1 MKQSK
6 ASEPL
11 KSSEPTESAKPSG
24 LIKRS
29 RSAKP
34 TKSTKPTKPADRLFT
49 KDNLAR
55 LTYDILA
62 VLAKSL
68 VAVAGLISI
77 FLLMTLVFGQAGSL
91 NRFLDQAGNP
101 LANAGYHPD
110 ISMEVRMN
118 IINQFYSWVIVALGI
133 LIVVGA
139 ALLVW
144 ILLRW
149 LSRLG
154 NLMLSL
160 GASLMDSQP
169 EKASL
174 FIILTIWSMTI
185 VLAWAVLN
193 ITATLHYLLTLC
205 GMMLVNLLLAGI
217 VNMLHGRLVE
227 KDES

>member
-1 MKQSK
+1 MKQPKTSK
-6 ASEPL
+6 PL
-11 KSSEPTESAKPSG
+11 KSSEPTESAKPSEST
-24 LIKRS
+24 KRS
-29 RSAKP
+29 RLVKS
-34 TKSTKPTKPADRLFT
+34 TKSTKPVDRLFT

-68 VAVAGLISI
+68 VAVAGLISL

-118 IINQFYSWVIVALGI
+118 IINQFYSWVIVALGV

-144 ILLRW
+144 TLLRW

-217 VNMLHGRLVE
+217 VNMLHERLVE

>member
-1 MKQSK
+1 MKQPKTSK
-6 ASEPL
+6 PL
-11 KSSEPTESAKPSG
+11 KSSEPTESTKLSEST
-24 LIKRS
+24 KRP
-29 RSAKP
+29 RLVKL
-34 TKSTKPTKPADRLFT
+34 TKSTMPVDRLFT
-49 KDNLAR
+49 KDNLTR

-68 VAVAGLISI
+68 VAVAGLISL
-77 FLLMTLVFGQAGSL
+77 FLLMTLVFGQAASL

-139 ALLVW
+139 VLLVW
-144 ILLRW
+144 ILLQW

-217 VNMLHGRLVE
+217 VNMLHERLVE

>member
-1 MKQSK
+1 MKQPKTSK
-6 ASEPL
+6 PL
-11 KSSEPTESAKPSG
+11 KSSEPTESTKLSEST
-24 LIKRS
+24 KRP
-29 RSAKP
+29 RLVKL
-34 TKSTKPTKPADRLFT
+34 TKSTMPVDRLFT
-49 KDNLAR
+49 KDNLTR

-68 VAVAGLISI
+68 VAVAGLISL

-133 LIVVGA
+133 LIVVGVV
-139 ALLVW
+139 LLVW

-174 FIILTIWSMTI
+174 FIILTIWSVTI

-217 VNMLHGRLVE
+217 VNMLHERLTE

>member
-6 ASEPL
+6 TSKPL
-11 KSSEPTESAKPSG
+11 KSSEPTESTKLSEST
-24 LIKRS
+24 KRPRLVKS
-29 RSAKP
+29 
-34 TKSTKPTKPADRLFT
+34 TKSTKPVDRLFT
-49 KDNLAR
+49 KDNLVR

-68 VAVAGLISI
+68 VAVAGLIGL

-118 IINQFYSWVIVALGI
+118 IINQFYSWVIVALGV

-144 ILLRW
+144 TLLRW

-217 VNMLHGRLVE
+217 VNMLHERLVE

>member
-1 MKQSK
+1 MKQPKTSK
-6 ASEPL
+6 PL
-11 KSSEPTESAKPSG
+11 KLSE
-24 LIKRS
+24 
-29 RSAKP
+29 P
-34 TKSTKPTKPADRLFT
+34 TKSTKLSESMKRPRLVKSTKLTKPVDRLFT
-49 KDNLAR
+49 KDNLVR

-68 VAVAGLISI
+68 VAVAGLISL

-144 ILLRW
+144 TLLRW

-174 FIILTIWSMTI
+174 FIILTIWSVTI

-217 VNMLHGRLVE
+217 VNMLHERLVE

>member
-6 ASEPL
+6 TSKPL
-11 KSSEPTESAKPSG
+11 KSSEPTESTKLSEST
-24 LIKRS
+24 KRPRLVKS
-29 RSAKP
+29 
-34 TKSTKPTKPADRLFT
+34 TKSTKPVDRLFT
-49 KDNLAR
+49 KDNLVR

-68 VAVAGLISI
+68 VAVDGLIGL

-118 IINQFYSWVIVALGI
+118 IINQFYSWVIVALGV

-144 ILLRW
+144 TLLRW

-174 FIILTIWSMTI
+174 FIILTIWSVTI

-217 VNMLHGRLVE
+217 VNMLHERLVE

>member
-6 ASEPL
+6 TSKPL
-11 KSSEPTESAKPSG
+11 KSSEPTESTKLSESM
-24 LIKRS
+24 KRPRLVKS
-29 RSAKP
+29 
-34 TKSTKPTKPADRLFT
+34 TKSTKPVDRLFT
-49 KDNLAR
+49 KDNLVR

-174 FIILTIWSMTI
+174 FIILTSWSMTI

-227 KDES
+227 RDES

>member
-11 KSSEPTESAKPSG
+11 KSSEPTESTKPSG
-24 LIKRS
+24 LIKRP
-29 RSAKP
+29 RPAKP
-34 TKSTKPTKPADRLFT
+34 TKSTKPADRLFT

-193 ITATLHYLLTLC
+193 IAATLHYLLTLC

-217 VNMLHGRLVE
+217 VNMLHERLVE

>member
-1 MKQSK
+1 MKQPKTSK
-6 ASEPL
+6 PL
-11 KSSEPTESAKPSG
+11 KSSEPTESTKLSESM
-24 LIKRS
+24 KRPRLVKS
-29 RSAKP
+29 
-34 TKSTKPTKPADRLFT
+34 TKSTKPVDRLFT
-49 KDNLAR
+49 KDNLVR

-62 VLAKSL
+62 VLAKLL
-68 VAVAGLISI
+68 VAVAGLIGL

-118 IINQFYSWVIVALGI
+118 IINQFYSWVIVALGV

-144 ILLRW
+144 TLLRW

-217 VNMLHGRLVE
+217 VNMLHERLVE

>member
-6 ASEPL
+6 TSKPL
-11 KSSEPTESAKPSG
+11 KSSEPTESTKLSESM
-24 LIKRS
+24 KRPRLVKS
-29 RSAKP
+29 
-34 TKSTKPTKPADRLFT
+34 TKSTKPVDRLFT

-68 VAVAGLISI
+68 VAVAGLIGL
-77 FLLMTLVFGQAGSL
+77 FLLMTLVFGRAGNL

-139 ALLVW
+139 VLLVW
-144 ILLRW
+144 TLLRW

-174 FIILTIWSMTI
+174 FIILTIWSVTI

-193 ITATLHYLLTLC
+193 ITATLHYLLILC
-205 GMMLVNLLLAGI
+205 GMMLVNLLLADI
-217 VNMLHGRLVE
+217 VNILHERLVE

>member
-6 ASEPL
+6 TSKPL
-11 KSSEPTESAKPSG
+11 KSSEPTESTKLSEST
-24 LIKRS
+24 KRPRLVKS
-29 RSAKP
+29 
-34 TKSTKPTKPADRLFT
+34 TKSTKPGDRLFT
-49 KDNLAR
+49 KDNLVR

-68 VAVAGLISI
+68 VAVAGLIGL

-118 IINQFYSWVIVALGI
+118 IINQFYSWVIVALGV

-144 ILLRW
+144 TLLRW

-174 FIILTIWSMTI
+174 FIILTIWSVTI

-217 VNMLHGRLVE
+217 VNMLHERLVE

>member
-1 MKQSK
+1 MKQPKTSK
-6 ASEPL
+6 PL
-11 KSSEPTESAKPSG
+11 KSSEPTESTKSSG
-24 LIKRS
+24 LIKRP
-29 RSAKP
+29 RPAKS
-34 TKSTKPTKPADRLFT
+34 TKSTKPADRPFT

-68 VAVAGLISI
+68 VAVAGLIGL

-118 IINQFYSWVIVALGI
+118 IINQFYSWVIVALGV

-144 ILLRW
+144 ALLRW

-174 FIILTIWSMTI
+174 FIILTIWSVTI

-193 ITATLHYLLTLC
+193 IAATLHYLLTLC

-217 VNMLHGRLVE
+217 VNMLHERLVK

>member
-6 ASEPL
+6 ASEP
-11 KSSEPTESAKPSG
+11 TESTKPSG
-24 LIKRS
+24 LIKRP
-29 RSAKP
+29 RPAKP
-34 TKSTKPTKPADRLFT
+34 TKSTKPADRLFT

-174 FIILTIWSMTI
+174 FIILTIWSVTI

-193 ITATLHYLLTLC
+193 ITATLHCLLTLC

-217 VNMLHGRLVE
+217 VNMLHERLVE

>member
-11 KSSEPTESAKPSG
+11 KSSEPTESTKPSG

-29 RSAKP
+29 RPAKP
-34 TKSTKPTKPADRLFT
+34 TKSTKPADRLFT

-185 VLAWAVLN
+185 VLVWAVLN

-217 VNMLHGRLVE
+217 VNMLHERLVE

>member
-1 MKQSK
+1 MKQPKTSK
-6 ASEPL
+6 PL
-11 KSSEPTESAKPSG
+11 KSSEPTESTKLSEST
-24 LIKRS
+24 KRP
-29 RSAKP
+29 RLV
-34 TKSTKPTKPADRLFT
+34 KSTKSTKPADRLFT
-49 KDNLAR
+49 KDNLVR

-68 VAVAGLISI
+68 VAVAGLIGL

-118 IINQFYSWVIVALGI
+118 IINQFYSWVIVALGV

-144 ILLRW
+144 TLLRW

-217 VNMLHGRLVE
+217 VNMLHERLVE

>member
-11 KSSEPTESAKPSG
+11 KSSEPTESTKLSG
-24 LIKRS
+24 LIKRP
-29 RSAKP
+29 RLAKS
-34 TKSTKPTKPADRLFT
+34 TKSTKSVDRLFT
-49 KDNLAR
+49 KDNLVR

-68 VAVAGLISI
+68 VAVAGLISL

-174 FIILTIWSMTI
+174 FIILTIWSVTI

-193 ITATLHYLLTLC
+193 IAATLHYLLTLC
-205 GMMLVNLLLAGI
+205 GIMLVNLLLAGI
-217 VNMLHGRLVE
+217 VNMLHERLVE

>member
-1 MKQSK
+1 MKQPKTSK
-6 ASEPL
+6 PL
-11 KSSEPTESAKPSG
+11 KSSEPTESTKLSESM
-24 LIKRS
+24 KRPRLVKS
-29 RSAKP
+29 
-34 TKSTKPTKPADRLFT
+34 TKSTKPVDRLFT
-49 KDNLAR
+49 KDNLVR

-68 VAVAGLISI
+68 VAVAGLIGL

-118 IINQFYSWVIVALGI
+118 IINQFYSWVIVALGV

-144 ILLRW
+144 TLLRW

-217 VNMLHGRLVE
+217 VNMLHERLVE

>member
-6 ASEPL
+6 TSKPL
-11 KSSEPTESAKPSG
+11 KSSEPTESTKLSESM
-24 LIKRS
+24 KRPRLVKS
-29 RSAKP
+29 
-34 TKSTKPTKPADRLFT
+34 TKSTKPVDRLFT
-49 KDNLAR
+49 KDNLTR

-68 VAVAGLISI
+68 VAVAGLISL

-118 IINQFYSWVIVALGI
+118 IINQFYSWVIVALGV

-139 ALLVW
+139 VLLVW

-174 FIILTIWSMTI
+174 FIILTIWSVTI

-217 VNMLHGRLVE
+217 VNMLHERLVE

>member
-6 ASEPL
+6 TPKPL
-11 KSSEPTESAKPSG
+11 KSSEPTESTKLSEST
-24 LIKRS
+24 KRLRLVKS
-29 RSAKP
+29 
-34 TKSTKPTKPADRLFT
+34 TKSTKPVDRLFT

-68 VAVAGLISI
+68 VAVAGLISL

-91 NRFLDQAGNP
+91 NRFLDQASNP

-110 ISMEVRMN
+110 ISIAVRMN

-139 ALLVW
+139 VLLVW

-174 FIILTIWSMTI
+174 FIILTIWSVTI

-205 GMMLVNLLLAGI
+205 GMMLVNLLLADI
-217 VNMLHGRLVE
+217 VNILHERLVE

>member
-6 ASEPL
+6 TSKPL
-11 KSSEPTESAKPSG
+11 KSSEPTESTKLSEST
-24 LIKRS
+24 KRPRLVKS
-29 RSAKP
+29 
-34 TKSTKPTKPADRLFT
+34 TKSTKPVDRLFT
-49 KDNLAR
+49 KDNLVR

-118 IINQFYSWVIVALGI
+118 IINQFYSWVIVALGV

-144 ILLRW
+144 TLLRW

-217 VNMLHGRLVE
+217 VNMLHERLVE
-227 KDES
+227 RDES

>member
-6 ASEPL
+6 TSKPL
-11 KSSEPTESAKPSG
+11 KSSEPTESTKLSEST
-24 LIKRS
+24 KRP
-29 RSAKP
+29 RLV
-34 TKSTKPTKPADRLFT
+34 KSTKSTKPADRLFT
-49 KDNLAR
+49 KDNLVR

-68 VAVAGLISI
+68 VAVAGLISL

-144 ILLRW
+144 TLLRW

-174 FIILTIWSMTI
+174 FIILTIWSVTI

-193 ITATLHYLLTLC
+193 IAATLHYLLTLC

-217 VNMLHGRLVE
+217 VNMLHERLVE

>member
-1 MKQSK
+1 MKQPKTSK
-6 ASEPL
+6 PSKL
-11 KSSEPTESAKPSG
+11 SEPTESTKLSEST
-24 LIKRS
+24 KRP
-29 RSAKP
+29 RLV
-34 TKSTKPTKPADRLFT
+34 KSTKPTKPVDRLFT
-49 KDNLAR
+49 KDNLVR

-68 VAVAGLISI
+68 VAVAGLISL

-174 FIILTIWSMTI
+174 FIILTIWSVTI

-217 VNMLHGRLVE
+217 VNMLHEHLVE

>member
-1 MKQSK
+1 MKQPKTSK
-6 ASEPL
+6 PL
-11 KSSEPTESAKPSG
+11 KLSE
-24 LIKRS
+24 
-29 RSAKP
+29 P
-34 TKSTKPTKPADRLFT
+34 TKSTKLSESMKRPRLVKSTKLTKPVDRLFT
-49 KDNLAR
+49 KDNLVR

-68 VAVAGLISI
+68 VAVAGLISL

-139 ALLVW
+139 VLLVW

-174 FIILTIWSMTI
+174 FIILTIWSVTI

-217 VNMLHGRLVE
+217 VNMLHERLAE

>member
-1 MKQSK
+1 MKQPKTSK
-6 ASEPL
+6 PL
-11 KSSEPTESAKPSG
+11 KSSEPTELTKPSG
-24 LIKRS
+24 LIKRP
-29 RSAKP
+29 RPAKP
-34 TKSTKPTKPADRLFT
+34 TKSTKPTDRLFT

-217 VNMLHGRLVE
+217 VNMLHERLVE

>member
-1 MKQSK
+1 MKQPKTSK
-6 ASEPL
+6 PL
-11 KSSEPTESAKPSG
+11 KSSEPTESTKLSEST
-24 LIKRS
+24 KRP
-29 RSAKP
+29 RLVKL
-34 TKSTKPTKPADRLFT
+34 TKSTMPVDRLFT

-68 VAVAGLISI
+68 VAVAGLISL

-118 IINQFYSWVIVALGI
+118 IINQFYSWVVVALGI

-174 FIILTIWSMTI
+174 FIILTIWSVTI

-217 VNMLHGRLVE
+217 VNMLHERLAE

>member
-1 MKQSK
+1 MKQPKTSK
-6 ASEPL
+6 PL
-11 KSSEPTESAKPSG
+11 KSSEPTESTKLSEST
-24 LIKRS
+24 KRPRLVKS
-29 RSAKP
+29 
-34 TKSTKPTKPADRLFT
+34 TKSTKPVDRLFT
-49 KDNLAR
+49 KDNLVR

-68 VAVAGLISI
+68 VAVAGLISL

-118 IINQFYSWVIVALGI
+118 IINQFYSWVIVALGV

-144 ILLRW
+144 TLLRW

-185 VLAWAVLN
+185 VLAWVVLN
-193 ITATLHYLLTLC
+193 IAATLHYLLTLC

-217 VNMLHGRLVE
+217 VNMLHERLVE

>member
-1 MKQSK
+1 MKQPK
-6 ASEPL
+6 ASKPL
-11 KSSEPTESAKPSG
+11 KSSEPAESTKLSEST
-24 LIKRS
+24 KRPRLVKS
-29 RSAKP
+29 
-34 TKSTKPTKPADRLFT
+34 TKSTKPVDRLFT

-68 VAVAGLISI
+68 VAVAGLISL

-160 GASLMDSQP
+160 GANLIDSQP

-174 FIILTIWSMTI
+174 FIILTIWSVTI

-217 VNMLHGRLVE
+217 VNVLHERLVE

>member
-1 MKQSK
+1 MKWPKTSK
-6 ASEPL
+6 PL
-11 KSSEPTESAKPSG
+11 KSSGPTESTKLSEST
-24 LIKRS
+24 KRPRLVKS
-29 RSAKP
+29 
-34 TKSTKPTKPADRLFT
+34 TKSTKPVDRLFT

-68 VAVAGLISI
+68 VAVAGLISL
-77 FLLMTLVFGQAGSL
+77 FLLMTLVLGQAGSL
-91 NRFLDQAGNP
+91 NRFLDRAGNP

-144 ILLRW
+144 TLLRW

-174 FIILTIWSMTI
+174 FIILTIWSVTI

-193 ITATLHYLLTLC
+193 ITVTLHYLLTLC

-217 VNMLHGRLVE
+217 VNVLHERLVE

>member
-11 KSSEPTESAKPSG
+11 KSSEPTESTKPSG
-24 LIKRS
+24 LIKRP
-29 RSAKP
+29 RPAKP
-34 TKSTKPTKPADRLFT
+34 TKPTKPADRLFT

-193 ITATLHYLLTLC
+193 IAATLHYLLTLC

-217 VNMLHGRLVE
+217 VNMLHERLVE

>member
-6 ASEPL
+6 TSKPL
-11 KSSEPTESAKPSG
+11 KSSGPTESTKLSEST
-24 LIKRS
+24 KRHRLVKS
-29 RSAKP
+29 
-34 TKSTKPTKPADRLFT
+34 TKSTKPVDRLFT
-49 KDNLAR
+49 KDNLVR

-227 KDES
+227 RDES

>member
-1 MKQSK
+1 MKQPKTSK
-6 ASEPL
+6 PL
-11 KSSEPTESAKPSG
+11 KSSEPTESTKLSEST
-24 LIKRS
+24 KRP
-29 RSAKP
+29 RLVKL
-34 TKSTKPTKPADRLFT
+34 TKSTMSVDGLFT
-49 KDNLAR
+49 KDNLTR

-68 VAVAGLISI
+68 VAVAGLISL

-174 FIILTIWSMTI
+174 FIILTIWSVTI

-217 VNMLHGRLVE
+217 VNMLHERLTE

>member
-6 ASEPL
+6 TSKPL
-11 KSSEPTESAKPSG
+11 KSSEPTELTKLSEST
-24 LIKRS
+24 KRPRLVKS
-29 RSAKP
+29 
-34 TKSTKPTKPADRLFT
+34 TKSTKPVDRLFT
-49 KDNLAR
+49 KDNLVR

-68 VAVAGLISI
+68 VAVAGLIGL

-160 GASLMDSQP
+160 GASLMDSRP

-174 FIILTIWSMTI
+174 FIILTIWSVTI

-193 ITATLHYLLTLC
+193 ITATLHYLLILC

-217 VNMLHGRLVE
+217 VNVLYERLVE

>member
-1 MKQSK
+1 MKQPKTSK
-6 ASEPL
+6 PL
-11 KSSEPTESAKPSG
+11 KSSESTESTKSSG
-24 LIKRS
+24 LIKRP
-29 RSAKP
+29 RPAKP
-34 TKSTKPTKPADRLFT
+34 TKSTKPTDRLFT

-118 IINQFYSWVIVALGI
+118 IINQFYSWVIVALGV

-139 ALLVW
+139 VLLVW

-217 VNMLHGRLVE
+217 VNMLHERLVE

>member
-6 ASEPL
+6 TSKPL
-11 KSSEPTESAKPSG
+11 KSSEPTESTRLSEST
-24 LIKRS
+24 KRPRLVKS
-29 RSAKP
+29 
-34 TKSTKPTKPADRLFT
+34 TKSTKPVDRLFT

-68 VAVAGLISI
+68 VAVAGLISL

-217 VNMLHGRLVE
+217 VNMLHERLVE

>member
-1 MKQSK
+1 MKQPKTSK
-6 ASEPL
+6 PL
-11 KSSEPTESAKPSG
+11 KASEPTESAKPSG
-24 LIKRS
+24 LIKRP
-29 RSAKP
+29 RPAKP
-34 TKSTKPTKPADRLFT
+34 TKSTDRLFT

-68 VAVAGLISI
+68 VAVAGLISV

-193 ITATLHYLLTLC
+193 IAATLHYLLTLC

-217 VNMLHGRLVE
+217 VNMLHERLVE

>member
-1 MKQSK
+1 MKQPKTSK
-6 ASEPL
+6 PL
-11 KSSEPTESAKPSG
+11 KSSEPTESTKSSG
-24 LIKRS
+24 LIKWPRP
-29 RSAKP
+29 AKP
-34 TKSTKPTKPADRLFT
+34 TKSTKPADRLFT

-174 FIILTIWSMTI
+174 FIILTIWSVTI

-205 GMMLVNLLLAGI
+205 GMMLVNLLLADI
-217 VNMLHGRLVE
+217 VNILHERLVE

>member
-1 MKQSK
+1 MKQPKTSK
-6 ASEPL
+6 PL
-11 KSSEPTESAKPSG
+11 KSSEPTESTKLSE
-24 LIKRS
+24 LTKRP
-29 RSAKP
+29 RLV
-34 TKSTKPTKPADRLFT
+34 KSTKSTKPADRLFT
-49 KDNLAR
+49 KDNLVR

-68 VAVAGLISI
+68 VAVAGLIGL

-118 IINQFYSWVIVALGI
+118 IINQFYSWVIVALGV

-144 ILLRW
+144 TLLRW

-174 FIILTIWSMTI
+174 FIILTIWSVTI

-205 GMMLVNLLLAGI
+205 GMMLVNLLLADI
-217 VNMLHGRLVE
+217 VNMLHERLVE

>member
-1 MKQSK
+1 MKQPKTSK
-6 ASEPL
+6 PL
-11 KSSEPTESAKPSG
+11 KSSELTESTKLSEST
-24 LIKRS
+24 KRP
-29 RSAKP
+29 RLVKSA
-34 TKSTKPTKPADRLFT
+34 KSTKPVDRLFT

-144 ILLRW
+144 TLLRW

-174 FIILTIWSMTI
+174 FIILTIWSVTI

-193 ITATLHYLLTLC
+193 ITATLHYLLILC
-205 GMMLVNLLLAGI
+205 GMMLVNLLLADI
-217 VNMLHGRLVE
+217 VNILHERLVE

>member
-6 ASEPL
+6 TSKPL
-11 KSSEPTESAKPSG
+11 KSSEPTESTKLSESM
-24 LIKRS
+24 KRPRLVKS
-29 RSAKP
+29 
-34 TKSTKPTKPADRLFT
+34 TKSTKPVDRLFT
-49 KDNLAR
+49 KDNLVR

-68 VAVAGLISI
+68 VAVAGLIGL

-118 IINQFYSWVIVALGI
+118 IINQFYSWVIVALGV

-139 ALLVW
+139 SLLVW
-144 ILLRW
+144 TLLRW

-174 FIILTIWSMTI
+174 FIIELPSCSKI
-185 VLAWAVLN
+185 
-193 ITATLHYLLTLC
+193 
-205 GMMLVNLLLAGI
+205 
-217 VNMLHGRLVE
+217 GR
-227 KDES
+227 